1 MVFKIS
7 KKNGFTL
14 IELLVVVAI
23 IGILAAVGV
32 VAYSG
37 YTTAAKQ
44 NVLKT
49 NFENIERKINLAAQG
64 CFNGIEIKF
73 GPYLDGRSPNTH
85 TCNTSGF
92 SSNMLNADSITYKLY
107 LENYGL
113 KNPISSSQL
122 GINWSNGKCPPQ
134 NVIQGQIVM
143 GYAGQLALGAAG
155 FMAAGAFACYNLILR
170 VPDIPFFVALA
181 LSGLIAAAFGILF
194 GLPSLRVRG
203 IYLMVATLASQFFI
217 VWMIDKFG
225 WFKNYDSSG
234 IITAQDIVIFGKS
247 FTSPLEMYLVIVFVV
262 TVLTLLA
269 VNMARG
275 STGRNWMAVRD
286 MDIAAESMG
295 ISLLRTKLQ
304 AFAISAFY
312 CGVAGALFAFTYLK
326 SLEPVAFDIK
336 LSFKILFMVILGG
349 LGTISGAFI
358 GAAFI
363 LLFPVLLNSIGNN
376 VFHGAIDATII
387 SSIEQVVFGV
397 LIIIFMIYEP
407 LGMAKLWES
416 LRLKFKRNK

>member
-1 MVFKIS
+1 MI
-7 KKNGFTL
+7 
-14 IELLVVVAI
+14 IALLVIPITVK
-23 IGILAAVGV
+23 
-32 VAYSG
+32 SG
-37 YTTAAKQ
+37 YWYSSI
-44 NVLKT
+44 L
-49 NFENIERKINLAAQG
+49 IPWLCLALA
-64 CFNGIEIKF
+64 
-73 GPYLDGRSPNTH
+73 
-85 TCNTSGF
+85 
-92 SSNMLNADSITYKLY
+92 SI
-107 LENYGL
+107 G
-113 KNPISSSQL
+113 Q
-122 GINWSNGKCPPQ
+122 
-134 NVIQGQIVM
+134 QIVM

-170 VPDIPFFVALA
+170 VPDIPFFVALV

-234 IITAQDIVIFGKS
+234 IITAQDIVIMGKS
-247 FTSPLEMYLVIVFVV
+247 FTSPMEMYLVIVFVV
-262 TVLTLLA
+262 TILTLLA

-349 LGTISGAFI
+349 LGTINGAFI

-363 LLFPVLLNSIGNN
+363 LLFPVLLNSVGNN

-397 LIIIFMIYEP
+397 LIIVFMIYEP
-407 LGMAKLWES
+407 LGMAKLWEN
-416 LRLKFKRNK
+416 LKLKFKKND

>member
-1 MVFKIS
+1 MTNNKIFMEYNKS
-7 KKNGFTL
+7 DIINFLLLML
-14 IELLVVVAI
+14 IALVLIPITVK
-23 IGILAAVGV
+23 
-32 VAYSG
+32 SG
-37 YTTAAKQ
+37 YWYSSI
-44 NVLKT
+44 L
-49 NFENIERKINLAAQG
+49 IPWLCLALA
-64 CFNGIEIKF
+64 
-73 GPYLDGRSPNTH
+73 
-85 TCNTSGF
+85 
-92 SSNMLNADSITYKLY
+92 SI
-107 LENYGL
+107 G
-113 KNPISSSQL
+113 Q
-122 GINWSNGKCPPQ
+122 
-134 NVIQGQIVM
+134 QIVM

-170 VPDIPFFVALA
+170 IPDIPFFVALV

-234 IITAQDIVIFGKS
+234 IITAQDIVIMGKS
-247 FTSPLEMYLVIVFVV
+247 FTSPMEMYLVIVFVV
-262 TVLTLLA
+262 TILTLLA

-349 LGTISGAFI
+349 LGTINGAFI

-363 LLFPVLLNSIGNN
+363 LLFPVLLNSVGNN

-397 LIIIFMIYEP
+397 LIIVFMIYEP
-407 LGMAKLWES
+407 LGMAKLWDN
-416 LRLKFKRNK
+416 LKLKFKKNN

>member
-1 MVFKIS
+1 VKSNKIFMEYT
-7 KKNGFTL
+7 KNDL
-14 IELLVVVAI
+14 INFLLLMILSLLI
-23 IGILAAVGV
+23 IPITVK
-32 VAYSG
+32 SG
-37 YTTAAKQ
+37 YWYSSI
-44 NVLKT
+44 L
-49 NFENIERKINLAAQG
+49 IPWLCLALA
-64 CFNGIEIKF
+64 
-73 GPYLDGRSPNTH
+73 
-85 TCNTSGF
+85 
-92 SSNMLNADSITYKLY
+92 SI
-107 LENYGL
+107 G
-113 KNPISSSQL
+113 Q
-122 GINWSNGKCPPQ
+122 
-134 NVIQGQIVM
+134 QIVM

-234 IITAQDIVIFGKS
+234 IITAQDIVIMGKS

-269 VNMARG
+269 INMARG

-407 LGMAKLWES
+407 LGMAKLWDNI
-416 LRLKFKRNK
+416 RLKFKKK

>member
-1 MVFKIS
+1 MKSNKIFMEYT
-7 KKNGFTL
+7 KNDL
-14 IELLVVVAI
+14 INFLSLMIISLLI
-23 IGILAAVGV
+23 IPITVK
-32 VAYSG
+32 SG
-37 YTTAAKQ
+37 YWYSSI
-44 NVLKT
+44 L
-49 NFENIERKINLAAQG
+49 IPWLCLALA
-64 CFNGIEIKF
+64 
-73 GPYLDGRSPNTH
+73 
-85 TCNTSGF
+85 
-92 SSNMLNADSITYKLY
+92 SI
-107 LENYGL
+107 G
-113 KNPISSSQL
+113 Q
-122 GINWSNGKCPPQ
+122 
-134 NVIQGQIVM
+134 QIVM

-234 IITAQDIVIFGKS
+234 IITAQDIVIMGKS

-269 VNMARG
+269 INMARG

-407 LGMAKLWES
+407 LGMAKLWDNI
-416 LRLKFKRNK
+416 RLKFKKR

>member
-1 MVFKIS
+1 MSAKPVFMAYTKSDIVNFAVLMVLAFAVIPVAVETDYWYS
-7 KKNGFTL
+7 SIL
-14 IELLVVVAI
+14 IPWLCLA
-23 IGILAAVGV
+23 LAAIG
-32 VAYSG
+32 
-37 YTTAAKQ
+37 Q
-44 NVLKT
+44 
-49 NFENIERKINLAAQG
+49 
-64 CFNGIEIKF
+64 
-73 GPYLDGRSPNTH
+73 
-85 TCNTSGF
+85 
-92 SSNMLNADSITYKLY
+92 
-107 LENYGL
+107 
-113 KNPISSSQL
+113 
-122 GINWSNGKCPPQ
+122 
-134 NVIQGQIVM
+134 QIVM

-181 LSGLIAAAFGILF
+181 LSGLIAAVFGILF

-217 VWMIDKFG
+217 IWMIDKFG
-225 WFKNYDSSG
+225 WFKNYDTSG
-234 IITAQDIVIFGKS
+234 IITAQDIVIFGKP
-247 FTSPLEMYLVIVFVV
+247 FTSPMEMFFVIVVAV
-262 TVLTLLA
+262 TVLTLIA
-269 VNMARG
+269 MNMARG

-295 ISLLRTKLQ
+295 ISLLKTKLQ

-349 LGTISGAFI
+349 LGTINGAFI

-397 LIIIFMIYEP
+397 LIIVFMIYEP
-407 LGMAKLWES
+407 LGMARLWDTVKQRILTGTAAAKAEMPGAAED
-416 LRLKFKRNK
+416 LNKQEE

>member
-1 MVFKIS
+1 MKSNKIFMEYT
-7 KKNGFTL
+7 KNDL
-14 IELLVVVAI
+14 INFLLLMI
-23 IGILAAVGV
+23 ISLLIIPITVK
-32 VAYSG
+32 SG
-37 YTTAAKQ
+37 YWYSSI
-44 NVLKT
+44 L
-49 NFENIERKINLAAQG
+49 IPWLCLALA
-64 CFNGIEIKF
+64 
-73 GPYLDGRSPNTH
+73 
-85 TCNTSGF
+85 
-92 SSNMLNADSITYKLY
+92 SI
-107 LENYGL
+107 G
-113 KNPISSSQL
+113 Q
-122 GINWSNGKCPPQ
+122 
-134 NVIQGQIVM
+134 QIVM

-170 VPDIPFFVALA
+170 IPDIPFFVALA

-234 IITAQDIVIFGKS
+234 IITAQDIVIMGKS

-269 VNMARG
+269 INMARG

-349 LGTISGAFI
+349 LGTINGAFI

-407 LGMAKLWES
+407 LGMAKLWDNI
-416 LRLKFKRNK
+416 RLKFKKK

>member
-1 MVFKIS
+1 MTNNKIFMEYNKS
-7 KKNGFTL
+7 DIINFLLLML
-14 IELLVVVAI
+14 IALVLIPITVK
-23 IGILAAVGV
+23 
-32 VAYSG
+32 SG
-37 YTTAAKQ
+37 YWYSSI
-44 NVLKT
+44 L
-49 NFENIERKINLAAQG
+49 IPWLCLALA
-64 CFNGIEIKF
+64 
-73 GPYLDGRSPNTH
+73 
-85 TCNTSGF
+85 
-92 SSNMLNADSITYKLY
+92 SI
-107 LENYGL
+107 G
-113 KNPISSSQL
+113 Q
-122 GINWSNGKCPPQ
+122 
-134 NVIQGQIVM
+134 QIVM

-170 VPDIPFFVALA
+170 IPDIPFFVALV

-234 IITAQDIVIFGKS
+234 IITAQDIVIMGKS
-247 FTSPLEMYLVIVFVV
+247 FTSPMEMYLVIVFVV
-262 TVLTLLA
+262 TILTLLA

-407 LGMAKLWES
+407 LGMAKLWDNI
-416 LRLKFKRNK
+416 RLKFKKK

>member
-1 MVFKIS
+1 MNDKPVFMDYKKSDIINFCLLMVLAFVVIPLTIQS
-7 KKNGFTL
+7 GYWYSSIL
-14 IELLVVVAI
+14 IPWLCLA
-23 IGILAAVGV
+23 LAAIG
-32 VAYSG
+32 
-37 YTTAAKQ
+37 Q
-44 NVLKT
+44 
-49 NFENIERKINLAAQG
+49 
-64 CFNGIEIKF
+64 
-73 GPYLDGRSPNTH
+73 
-85 TCNTSGF
+85 
-92 SSNMLNADSITYKLY
+92 
-107 LENYGL
+107 
-113 KNPISSSQL
+113 
-122 GINWSNGKCPPQ
+122 
-134 NVIQGQIVM
+134 QIVM

-155 FMAAGAFACYNLILR
+155 FMAAGAFACFNLILR
-170 VPDIPFFVALA
+170 VPDIPFFVALVF
-181 LSGLIAAAFGILF
+181 SGLIAAAFGVLF

-225 WFKNYDSSG
+225 WFKNYDTSG
-234 IITAQDIVIFGKS
+234 IITAQDIVIMGKS
-247 FTSPLEMYLVIVFVV
+247 FTSPMEMYFVIVIVV

-269 VNMARG
+269 INMARG

-295 ISLLRTKLQ
+295 ISLLKTKLQ
-304 AFAISAFY
+304 AFAICAFY

-363 LLFPVLLNSIGNN
+363 LLFPVFLNSVGNN
-376 VFHGAIDATII
+376 IFHGAIDATII

-397 LIIIFMIYEP
+397 LIIVFMIYEP
-407 LGMAKLWES
+407 LGMAKFWENI
-416 LRLKFKRNK
+416 KRKILVYRSSKS